1 MRCNSLN
8 YIILIISLIFIVFIN
23 INKKQ
28 DPLLKKLKEPSR
40 PFVTVCYQGELGNR
54 YFQTAAAIAY
64 ALDHNFKLIIPK
76 KYLSSKSFRSIF
88 RLLPFAKKP
97 LNVALFEEKDAYSY
111 QPIPRIE
118 NVELRGFFIS
128 ENYFKKHKKTIQKL
142 LSPPKKLQWY
152 LKRKYPKILS
162 HPLKVG
168 LHIRTYYKDFI
179 GTGKKLYDFYPAPDL
194 EYIQK
199 AIEQFPKDALFIV
212 CSDHIDW
219 CKKQFSS
226 INRNFYFVEN
236 ERSYHDFCM
245 LTLCDHMITSNST
258 FSWWAAY
265 LIANPQKKII
275 ARTPWIMNNQ
285 CNAKSVIPQEW
296 IVIEGQHN
304 PPIPEF

>member
-1 MRCNSLN
+1 MKFNLLKN
-8 YIILIISLIFIVFIN
+8 KNLIILLIFFLLIIIN
-23 INKKQ
+23 GIQ
-28 DPLLKKLKEPSR
+28 DPLLTKLKEPSR
-40 PFVTVCYQGELGNR
+40 PFVTVRYQGELGNR

-76 KYLSSKSFRSIF
+76 EYLSSKSFRLIF
-88 RLLPFAKKP
+88 RLLPFDKKP
-97 LNVALFEEKDAYSY
+97 LNAAVFEEKDAYNY
-111 QPIPRIE
+111 QPIPKIE

-128 ENYFKKHKKTIQKL
+128 ENYFKRHKKTIQKL

-152 LKRKYPKILS
+152 LQRKYPKILS

-168 LHIRTYYKDFI
+168 LHIRTYYKDFK

-194 EYIQK
+194 EYIRK
-199 AIEQFPKDALFIV
+199 AIEQFPEDALFIV
-212 CSDHIDW
+212 CSDHINW
-219 CKKQFSS
+219 CKKQLNS

-236 ERSYHDFCM
+236 ERSYHDFCI
-245 LTLCDHMITSNST
+245 LTLCNHMITSNST

-265 LIANPQKKII
+265 LIANPQKKVI
-275 ARTPWIMNNQ
+275 ARTPWLMNDQ
-285 CNAKSVIPQEW
+285 CNTQSVIPQDW